1 MVGSSKILTVSYG
14 TFSCT
19 LEGFDQPFETMKS
32 IAEYFRDLAADDRYF
47 GAEPPQ
53 PDMQMLHQIA
63 EREVK
68 RRVETTVQKNGIM
81 LRQTTDALAGSNPAV
96 AAPRERSDDDRRPSA
111 PRSDPADNTPFEVDI
126 DGDSVAA
133 KLSRIRAVVARAR
146 ANRSAD
152 IAFVEDEP
160 IEAYLNQAP
169 AVPEDADQQ
178 SPEPVDDFATE
189 SAATDDSEPPVSL
202 ASLIA
207 ATDIAEISDSTE
219 AEQAAEAAQAAEQA
233 AEAAQEA
240 EQATE
245 AARAAQ
251 AAEQAA
257 EAARAA
263 QAAEQEAE
271 QAAEAARAAQE
282 AEQAAEAD
290 RAAQAAEQAAEA
302 ARAAQAVASVAQHP
316 IARVIKLKRIEFEAA
331 LAAGEIEEVEDDD
344 FTEND
349 DLVAEIEMDDDEDV
363 AIADMAED
371 DSTGTL
377 AAVLAKT
384 DDDGA
389 DSVNVFSDDGGDSP
403 EGAGADDSLTEGI
416 RELIGQTSLDQDAA
430 ADLAAELAALQ
441 REATEA
447 EIARG
452 RSQDADLGDDTEF
465 ESEVARQ
472 NHAEPTEDSDERAL
486 NRLLEETNTKL
497 SETEGSR
504 RRSAIAH
511 LKAAVAATRADR
523 LLKGNRTEP
532 DEDESLNRYRDDLAQ
547 VVRPRRPVSGVPNP
561 GEPAPRER
569 PADRLAARPAPLVLV
584 SAQRVDQPVDGA
596 ARIAPVRPRRV
607 SVGQSTTTAEVEQGS
622 GAIKGKPIS
631 FSDYAHARGASE
643 LTDVL
648 EAAIAY
654 AAEIEGQAELSRPQI
669 LRKAAALR
677 PDLATSREKG
687 LQSFGQL
694 LRSGRIRKVGL
705 GQFALNEAHASRQN
719 RA

>member
-219 AEQAAEAAQAAEQA
+219 AEQATDAAQAAEQA
-233 AEAAQEA
+233 AEAARAAQEA

-251 AAEQAA
+251 A
-257 EAARAA
+257 
-263 QAAEQEAE
+263 
-271 QAAEAARAAQE
+271 

-302 ARAAQAVASVAQHP
+302 ARAAQAAASVAQHP

-452 RSQDADLGDDTEF
+452 RSQDADLGDDTGF

-472 NHAEPTEDSDERAL
+472 SHAEPTEDSDERAL

>member
-251 AAEQAA
+251 AAEQ
-257 EAARAA
+257 E
-263 QAAEQEAE
+263 
-271 QAAEAARAAQE
+271 
-282 AEQAAEAD
+282 
-290 RAAQAAEQAAEA
+290 AEQAAEA

>member
-452 RSQDADLGDDTEF
+452 RSQDADLGDDTGF

-472 NHAEPTEDSDERAL
+472 SHAEPTEDSDERAL

>member
-1 MVGSSKILTVSYG
+1 
-14 TFSCT
+14 
-19 LEGFDQPFETMKS
+19 
-32 IAEYFRDLAADDRYF
+32 
-47 GAEPPQ
+47 
-53 PDMQMLHQIA
+53 
-63 EREVK
+63 
-68 RRVETTVQKNGIM
+68 
-81 LRQTTDALAGSNPAV
+81 
-96 AAPRERSDDDRRPSA
+96 
-111 PRSDPADNTPFEVDI
+111 
-126 DGDSVAA
+126 
-133 KLSRIRAVVARAR
+133 
-146 ANRSAD
+146 
-152 IAFVEDEP
+152 
-160 IEAYLNQAP
+160 
-169 AVPEDADQQ
+169 
-178 SPEPVDDFATE
+178 
-189 SAATDDSEPPVSL
+189 
-202 ASLIA
+202 
-207 ATDIAEISDSTE
+207 
-219 AEQAAEAAQAAEQA
+219 
-233 AEAAQEA
+233 
-240 EQATE
+240 
-245 AARAAQ
+245 
-251 AAEQAA
+251 
-257 EAARAA
+257 
-263 QAAEQEAE
+263 
-271 QAAEAARAAQE
+271 
-282 AEQAAEAD
+282 
-290 RAAQAAEQAAEA
+290 
-302 ARAAQAVASVAQHP
+302 
-316 IARVIKLKRIEFEAA
+316 
-331 LAAGEIEEVEDDD
+331 
-344 FTEND
+344 
-349 DLVAEIEMDDDEDV
+349 
-363 AIADMAED
+363 
-371 DSTGTL
+371 
-377 AAVLAKT
+377 
-384 DDDGA
+384 
-389 DSVNVFSDDGGDSP
+389 
-403 EGAGADDSLTEGI
+403 
-416 RELIGQTSLDQDAA
+416 
-430 ADLAAELAALQ
+430 LAALQ

-452 RSQDADLGDDTEF
+452 RSQDADLGDDTGF

-472 NHAEPTEDSDERAL
+472 SHAEPTEDSDERAL

>member
-1 MVGSSKILTVSYG
+1 
-14 TFSCT
+14 
-19 LEGFDQPFETMKS
+19 MKS

-271 QAAEAARAAQE
+271 QAAEAARAAQ
-282 AEQAAEAD
+282 
-290 RAAQAAEQAAEA
+290 
-302 ARAAQAVASVAQHP
+302 AVASVAQHP

-416 RELIGQTSLDQDAA
+416 RELIG
-430 ADLAAELAALQ
+430 
-441 REATEA
+441 
-447 EIARG
+447 
-452 RSQDADLGDDTEF
+452 
-465 ESEVARQ
+465 
-472 NHAEPTEDSDERAL
+472 
-486 NRLLEETNTKL
+486 
-497 SETEGSR
+497 
-504 RRSAIAH
+504 
-511 LKAAVAATRADR
+511 
-523 LLKGNRTEP
+523 
-532 DEDESLNRYRDDLAQ
+532 
-547 VVRPRRPVSGVPNP
+547 
-561 GEPAPRER
+561 
-569 PADRLAARPAPLVLV
+569 
-584 SAQRVDQPVDGA
+584 
-596 ARIAPVRPRRV
+596 
-607 SVGQSTTTAEVEQGS
+607 
-622 GAIKGKPIS
+622 
-631 FSDYAHARGASE
+631 
-643 LTDVL
+643 
-648 EAAIAY
+648 
-654 AAEIEGQAELSRPQI
+654 
-669 LRKAAALR
+669 
-677 PDLATSREKG
+677 
-687 LQSFGQL
+687 
-694 LRSGRIRKVGL
+694 
-705 GQFALNEAHASRQN
+705 
-719 RA
+719 